1 MAPLA
6 FPRKSQD
13 QRKHPMSTQTEKG
26 KAFRALH
33 QRDHA
38 FIIPNPWDIGTARLL
53 AHLGFEALAST
64 SGGYASSIGLLDGAV
79 GREAMIAHVSALASA
94 TDLPV
99 SADLENGFADAPEAV
114 AETIRLAAA
123 AGVVGGSIE
132 DATGRTEQPIYDQA
146 LAAERVRAAAES
158 ARALGFPF
166 TLTARAE
173 NYINGRPDLRDTIQ
187 RLQAYQEAGADV
199 LYAPGLTSKDD
210 IATLVRSVDRPVNVL
225 DGDSRRFAEPGRAL
239 GNWSQARQRW
249 QCSVARRPWRLSAR
263 RAGNAGG
270 RNLCLRRTRRQ
281 QSRDFRYVRDDN
293 TNLRRISQAYTPSS
307 LVRFRE

>member
-1 MAPLA
+1 MT
-6 FPRKSQD
+6 
-13 QRKHPMSTQTEKG
+13 TQTEKG
-26 KAFRALH
+26 QAFRALH

-38 FIIPNPWDIGTARLL
+38 FIIPNPWDIGSARLL

-64 SGGYASSIGLLDGAV
+64 SGGYASSMGLRDYAV
-79 GREAMIAHVSALASA
+79 GREAMIAHVAALASA
-94 TDLPV
+94 TNLPV
-99 SADLENGFADAPEAV
+99 SADLENGFADAPEMV

-132 DATGRTEQPIYDQA
+132 DATGRAEDPIYDQA

-173 NYINGRPDLRDTIQ
+173 NYLHGRRDLRDTIQ

-199 LYAPGLTSKDD
+199 LYAPGLTSADD

-225 DGDSRRFAEPGRAL
+225 MGIPGAALNLAALSGIGVRRVSVGSALARTALSAFLRAAREMRTDGTFTFAEDAA
-239 GNWSQARQRW
+239 S
-249 QCSVARRPWRLSAR
+249 
-263 RAGNAGG
+263 
-270 RNLCLRRTRRQ
+270 
-281 QSRDFRYVRDDN
+281 SREIAAMFE
-293 TNLRRISQAYTPSS
+293 TGQT
-307 LVRFRE
+307 